1 MSDLRPLQE
10 KAEKE
15 FERFFNKYKEN
26 MDCGR
31 GCSSCCIS
39 GLNVF
44 AWEASI
50 ITDWFFDL
58 SPEEKENWKR
68 SQALPSR
75 PASGS
80 QGDKACAFLRQ
91 GECTIY
97 EVRPSLCRTQGM
109 ALSYQQNEKV
119 LRDWCPLNFKEE
131 GSEPLEND
139 DLNLDALN
147 QMLAKA
153 QFLYE
158 QENPEALGPVRVD
171 LEGLRDY
178 LLSTCS

>member
-1 MSDLRPLQE
+1 MSDMRPLQK
-10 KAEKE
+10 KAETE
-15 FERFFNKYKEN
+15 FERFFEKYQKDME
-26 MDCGR
+26 CSR

-44 AWEASI
+44 SWEASI

-58 SPEEKENWKR
+58 SEEEKQNWKKN
-68 SQALPSR
+68 QTLPNR
-75 PASGS
+75 PASGP

-97 EVRPSLCRTQGM
+97 EARPTLCRTQGM
-109 ALSYQQNEKV
+109 ALRYQHHDQI
-119 LRDWCPLNFKEE
+119 LRDWCPLNFKE
-131 GSEPLEND
+131 SEKSPLESD
-139 DLNLDALN
+139 DLNLDTLN
-147 QMLAKA
+147 QMLAQA

-171 LEGLRDY
+171 LGSLRDY